1 MQKKVLCER
10 IVALVAQTTDLTVEE
25 IMSSKKRADI
35 VDARYLAVYAMLQQG
50 VTLYFVAEF
59 MNMTQR
65 NVYHIK
71 EHFDSRKI
79 YGNPAL
85 ERYYN
90 TLLRALKQF

>member
-50 VTLYFVAEF
+50 VTLYYVAEF

-65 NVYHIK
+65 NVYHIQ
-71 EHFDSRKI
+71 EHFDDRKI

-90 TLLRALKQF
+90 TLLKSLKQF